1 MDFPNASAQD
11 KFIIM
16 LQERLD
22 KLTDELHDLRENNPM
37 SIHAA
42 TKSYQNL
49 KCSDIGCIASAVYI
63 KIITPKEE
71 INNQIITIVTKYQ
84 HLKAFTYHSGKL
96 SDYDEDEDEE
106 FIIQMLVCFKHS
118 MVASR
123 IGVEICKNF
132 TFEDLIKVELQPIYD
147 FHDGFEN
154 MNADSGLFKY
164 YYYNIVAAKENTRP
178 DMIGERDVD
187 WTYFDGMHINCFFRG
202 NVFGGNDNYINIIR
216 KIKNIDSCVW
226 PHKLQN

>member
-37 SIHAA
+37 SIHAT

-71 INNQIITIVTKYQ
+71 ITKYQ

-96 SDYDEDEDEE
+96 SDYEEDDEDEE

-147 FHDGFEN
+147 FHGGFEN
-154 MNADSGLFKY
+154 MNADSGF
-164 YYYNIVAAKENTRP
+164 NSS
-178 DMIGERDVD
+178 
-187 WTYFDGMHINCFFRG
+187 FFL
-202 NVFGGNDNYINIIR
+202 Y
-216 KIKNIDSCVW
+216 S
-226 PHKLQN
+226 L